1 MTDDFHGFRT
11 LSLGNACLRLDYLA
25 EAGPRL
31 VRLILACSTEN
42 LLAEAPDVSWPTP
55 NGDYYLRGGHRLWH
69 APEAP
74 TRSDEP
80 DNHGLSITRRG
91 AAVRLTQPI
100 EAATGLRKS
109 IEIELA
115 VDAPRVTVRHMIE
128 NDGVSAIELA
138 PWAITMLPLGGL
150 AIMPQHRATDHA
162 VLPDRHLVLWPY
174 TRWHD
179 ARLCLDDDYVAV
191 NAQSAEQPFKIGCLS
206 TGWIGYLRNGVFFVK
221 QFDPRLDQLHPDRNC
236 NVEVYSNHRFIE
248 IETLAP
254 LTHLSPGQTVE
265 HVETWDIL
273 TSPNPPTTV
282 DGLIDWV
289 KNLNL

>member
-1 MTDDFHGFRT
+1 MMDDFYGLKT
-11 LSLGNACLRLDYLA
+11 LSLSNSFLRLDYLA

-31 VRLILACSTEN
+31 VRLMLTGSDEN

-55 NGDYYLRGGHRLWH
+55 WGDYHLRGGHRLWH

-80 DNHGLSITRRG
+80 DDHGLSIVRRG
-91 AAVRLTQPI
+91 SAVRLTGPI

-115 VDAPRVTVRHMIE
+115 VDAPRLSVRHVIE
-128 NDGVSAIELA
+128 NDGASAIELA

-150 AIMPQHRATDHA
+150 AIAPQQRATDHA
-162 VLPDRHLVLWPY
+162 VLPDRHVVFWPY

-179 ARLCLDDDYVAV
+179 ARLRFDDDTIMV
-191 NAQSAEQPFKIGCLS
+191 NAQADEQPCKIGCLS
-206 TGWIGYLRNGVFFVK
+206 TGWIGYLRNDIFFVK
-221 QFDPRLDQLHPDRNC
+221 QFDPHLDRPHPDRNC
-236 NVEVYSNHRFIE
+236 NVEVYGDRHYIE

-254 LTHLSPGQTVE
+254 LVTLAPGQAVE
-265 HVETWDIL
+265 HLETWRFIATPAASTPADL
-273 TSPNPPTTV
+273 RA
-282 DGLIDWV
+282 LI
-289 KNLNL
+289 KSLNL

>member
-1 MTDDFHGFRT
+1 MTDDFHGLKT
-11 LSLGNACLRLDYLA
+11 LSLSNSFLRLDYLA

-31 VRLILACSTEN
+31 VRLMLAGSDEN
-42 LLAEAPDVSWPTP
+42 QLAEAPDVFWPTP
-55 NGDYYLRGGHRLWH
+55 HGDYHPRGGHRLWH

-115 VDAPRVTVRHMIE
+115 SDAPRVTVRHVIE
-128 NDGVSAIELA
+128 NDGESVIELA

-150 AIMPQHRATDHA
+150 AIMPQQRGVPHA

-179 ARLCLDDDYVAV
+179 ARLHIDDDYIVV
-191 NAQSAEQPFKIGCLS
+191 EAQPNEQPCKIGCLS
-206 TGWIGYLRNGVFFVK
+206 TGWIGYLRNGVFFLK
-221 QFDPRLDQLHPDRNC
+221 QFDPQIDRLHPDRDC

-254 LTHLSPGQTVE
+254 LVKLAPGQAAE
-265 HVETWDIL
+265 HVETWHVIAAKAASTPDDLMAVI
-273 TSPNPPTTV
+273 
-282 DGLIDWV
+282 